1 MGDIFK
7 RPTGWYVRY
16 VDADGRRKARASHQP
31 TRELARRYLVEIEA
45 RIARGKVGI
54 PEPAAPAPTI
64 AELCERFL
72 CEYSR
77 PRIKD
82 LAQYRLHAGKCLR
95 RSLPYVGS
103 KSADT
108 LQSADVARLRDSL
121 LRTHSAASV
130 RASLAY
136 LNTTYSWA
144 VRLKLVPSNPLHGV
158 ERPVAA
164 AGLDYFSREEAARIL
179 RCAAERALGGR
190 LLDKLLSACVHLA
203 VHTGLRKGELLG
215 LRWQDLDPDTQRL
228 TVARSYQAAPKSGK
242 ARHLRLPSACVPL
255 LKEWRASCPATRE
268 GLVFPVER
276 GTGHSPHAL
285 LGLPKLLKYAGV
297 RVPAHPWH
305 AMRHTFASHY
315 VMQGGNIL
323 ALQKILGHSDVKVTM
338 LYAHLAPDF
347 LGAEMERVR
356 F

>member
-7 RPTGWYVRY
+7 RPGGWYVRY
-16 VDADGRRKARASHQP
+16 VDSDGRRKARASHQP

-54 PEPAAPAPTI
+54 PEPAAPSPTV

-72 CEYSR
+72 AEYSR
-77 PRIKD
+77 PRIKN
-82 LAQYRLHAGKCLR
+82 LTQYRIHAGKCLR
-95 RSLPYVGS
+95 RALPYIGS
-103 KSADT
+103 KFADT
-108 LQSADVARLRDSL
+108 LQSDDIARLRDSL
-121 LRTHSAASV
+121 MRTHSSASV
-130 RASLAY
+130 RSGLAY
-136 LNTTYSWA
+136 LNTAYSWA
-144 VRLKLVPSNPLHGV
+144 VRLKLVPSNPLRGV

-164 AGLDYFSREEAARIL
+164 VGLDYFSREEAASIL
-179 RCAAERALGGR
+179 RCAAERAISGR

-215 LRWQDLDPDTQRL
+215 LRWQDLDFDTQRL
-228 TVARSYQAAPKSGK
+228 TVARSYKTTPKSGK
-242 ARHLRLPSACVPL
+242 ARHLRLPSVCVPL
-255 LKEWRASCPATRE
+255 LKQWRPVCPPTQE
-268 GLVFPVER
+268 GLVFPVQR
-276 GTGHSPHAL
+276 GAGHSTHTL
-285 LGLPKLLKYAGV
+285 LGLPKLLEFAGV
-297 RVPAHPWH
+297 RVPVHPWH

-338 LYAHLAPDF
+338 IYAHLAPDF